1 MVIHFIKILR
11 LVWSKVLCL
20 QKAKVL
26 TAVTLALILTASITV
41 IASRDYIMDFSDSLG
56 DSK

>member
-1 MVIHFIKILR
+1 M
-11 LVWSKVLCL
+11 CL